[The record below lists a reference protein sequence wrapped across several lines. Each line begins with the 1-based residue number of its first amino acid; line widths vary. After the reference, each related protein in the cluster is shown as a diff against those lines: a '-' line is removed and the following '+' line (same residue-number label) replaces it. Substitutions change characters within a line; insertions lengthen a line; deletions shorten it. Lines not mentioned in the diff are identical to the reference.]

1 MSDIQTILARWGGWA
16 REHSHLDY
24 PHIANGFKG
33 LVAIVV
39 VRQFL
44 QIWRKT
50 RNYKPIWLWEGCQPL
65 SP

>member
-33 LVAIVV
+33 VVAIVV
-39 VRQFL
+39 VRQLL

-50 RNYKPIWLWEGCQPL
+50 RNYKPI
-65 SP
+65 